1 MGFQLE
7 ICQPFRGQYLLPK
20 DIQKDKVDDS
30 IEDIN
35 EEAKDADDHGWQQQ
49 SLVVLHET
57 IEDESEG
64 DNVDQTPDDSP
75 DKTSW

>member
-1 MGFQLE
+1 MVSNS
-7 ICQPFRGQYLLPK
+7 PK

-75 DKTSW
+75 DKTTWCPIMNIYSCNL